1 MTRMRRKNKYA
12 LQDLTIMQR
21 KFCEYLVINEGRT
34 THKDAA
40 LHAGYSP
47 NRAKQEAYELLQLP
61 HIQAYLTE
69 RMNEINKSFVVTRAN
84 FIRHQMKLSDKLVE
98 AGKVEKAAAFE
109 AMIGKAQGI
118 FIDRREILTR
128 DLTAEDKMKRAEELK
143 AKAGNMQRINKL
155 IAGKKLN

>member
-1 MTRMRRKNKYA
+1 
-12 LQDLTIMQR
+12 
-21 KFCEYLVINEGRT
+21 
-34 THKDAA
+34 
-40 LHAGYSP
+40 
-47 NRAKQEAYELLQLP
+47 
-61 HIQAYLTE
+61 
-69 RMNEINKSFVVTRAN
+69 MNEINKSFVVTRAN

-98 AGKVEKAAAFE
+98 AGKIEKAAAFE